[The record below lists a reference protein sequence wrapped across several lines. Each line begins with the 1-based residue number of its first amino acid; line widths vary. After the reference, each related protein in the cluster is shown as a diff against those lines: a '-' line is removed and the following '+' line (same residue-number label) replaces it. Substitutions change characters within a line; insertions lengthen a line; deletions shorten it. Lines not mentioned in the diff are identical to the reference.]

1 MGMFLTNYE
10 VLRTIGYGG
19 DFSTSKELAK
29 VLARFKLFGVI
40 LHDPKHHVEFDQ
52 VLEVIFPRI
61 DFLTGKEFLFFA
73 LTKPSKEWC
82 DRNSSRDYY
91 QILNGNDSL
100 IPLDGI
106 NGRDPSITAFTIAD
120 GLGIDYNDL
129 PAIVLATDL
138 GSNKFH
144 VVKTCA
150 AHLELQMTEIGVL
163 TSEKVKIDS
172 LDDPDLLSLIK
183 EIDLCGGS
191 FNMSSDEGIA
201 KIMSDFL
208 SFINQSTS
216 HGAVAELAKKQMID
230 YAVRY
235 HQTKDFIRDP
245 IKLDKLNQF
254 FLGCLSNLRDA
265 NRDATF
271 KIDDRCEDKS
281 RIIFQTYNMV
291 APLFESLSI
300 APLLDGGPNSN
311 STTGALGWH
320 MNNHD
325 VDYYPLIGSLCKIFE
340 IEVNLSLVQWFRRAL
355 EIEMPRYYKKYYH
368 DKSKSYTVTPIIKG
382 SENPRPIDLNRGQGE
397 IWFAPGIGESELVM
411 KKFLNQKNVPDEIKD
426 YDVLLENWSTLRR
439 YRNMGAHT
447 ETIGKKEFEAV
458 QTAFSNLIST
468 NLLSQMND
476 IKVTLR
482 G

>member
-10 VLRTIGYGG
+10 VLRTVGYGG
-19 DFSTSKELAK
+19 DFSTSKVLAK
-29 VLARFKLFGVI
+29 VLSRFKLFGVI
-40 LHDPKHHVEFDQ
+40 LHNPNRHVEFDR
-52 VLEVIFPRI
+52 VLKASFERL
-61 DFLTGKEFLFFA
+61 DYLTGKEFLFFA
-73 LTKPSKEWC
+73 LTTPSERW
-82 DRNSSRDYY
+82 RERSSTRDYY
-91 QILNGNDSL
+91 RVLNGNESL
-100 IPLDGI
+100 NSLAGV
-106 NGRDPSITAFTIAD
+106 NGRDPSITAYSIAN
-120 GLGIDYNDL
+120 GLDIDYDDL
-129 PAIVLATDL
+129 PAIVLTTDL
-138 GSNKFH
+138 GLNKFH

-150 AHLELQMTEIGVL
+150 AHLERQMTEIGL
-163 TSEKVKIDS
+163 FTSQMDRLDS
-172 LDDPDLLSLIK
+172 LDDPYLLRLIK

-191 FNMSSDEGIA
+191 FNISTDEGIA

-208 SFINQSTS
+208 SFLDQSTS
-216 HGAVAELAKKQMID
+216 DGHVAELAKKQMID
-230 YAVRY
+230 YAVKY
-235 HQTKDFIRDP
+235 HQTKGFIRDP

-271 KIDDRCEDKS
+271 KLDDRCEDKS

-300 APLLDGGPNSN
+300 APLLDGGPNGN
-311 STTGALGWH
+311 NTTGASEWH
-320 MNNHD
+320 MYNHD

-355 EIEMPRYYKKYYH
+355 EIEMPTYYKKYYH
-368 DKSKSYTVTPIIKG
+368 DKSKSYTVTPNINRL
-382 SENPRPIDLNRGQGE
+382 ENPRPIDLNRGQGE
-397 IWFAPGIGESELVM
+397 NWFAPGIGESELVM
-411 KKFLNQKNVPDEIKD
+411 RTFLNQNNVPDDIKD
-426 YDVLLENWSTLRR
+426 YDVLLKNWSTLRK

-447 ETIGKKEFEAV
+447 ETIGKKEFEVV